1 MRYLAKI
8 INITRLPN
16 GKYVAICEVHDT
28 IEYSN
33 KAVEIIN
40 EKGEK
45 EKIYPSIASGKIA
58 TVTLEFS
65 RKPTAKQIKAKL
77 DKIVKQWREQAKT
90 PTTL

>member
-8 INITRLPN
+8 IKLTRMPN
-16 GKYVAICEVHDT
+16 GKYQCIIEVHDT

-33 KAVEIIN
+33 KPITITN

-58 TVTLEFS
+58 TVTLQFN
-65 RKPTAKQIKAKL
+65 RKPTAKQIKKEL
-77 DKIVKQWREQAKT
+77 DKIVEQWRKQ
-90 PTTL
+90 TTQPLTL

>member
-1 MRYLAKI
+1 MRYLAKL
-8 INITRLPN
+8 INLTRLPN
-16 GKYVAICEVHDT
+16 GKYLCICEIHDA
-28 IEYSN
+28 IEYST

-40 EKGEK
+40 EKGQK

-58 TVTLEFS
+58 TITLQFTK
-65 RKPTAKQIKAKL
+65 KPTAKQIKAKL